1 MNRTTLGIFSLAIA
15 GLLSAC
21 GAATATPTA
30 APTPVDTPVPT
41 SAPVQTSAPTALD
54 PCTLLTTQEIA
65 SLAGTTFGAGEES
78 TTPGGG
84 KICTFGANTANVF
97 MVEVAQAPDVAT
109 AQAYKKQFVA
119 DLEARLQQL
128 ASAGLKVTEL
138 PNFADGAVIGTLNL
152 NIAGI
157 TINGSAMGV
166 LKGTVFFGYSDVV
179 KGGAAPTT
187 EALQA
192 EAQTVL
198 GRMP

>member
-1 MNRTTLGIFSLAIA
+1 MNRTTIGIVLLALA

-21 GAATATPTA
+21 GSATANPTA
-30 APTPVDTPVPT
+30 APTPADTPAPT

-54 PCTLLTTQEIA
+54 PCTLVTPEEVA
-65 SLAGTTFGAGEES
+65 SLAGTTFGPGEEG

-84 KICTFGANTANVF
+84 KTCTYGANTANVF
-97 MVEVAQAPDVAT
+97 IVEVAQAPDVAT

-119 DLEARLQQL
+119 DLEAKLQQL
-128 ASAGLKVTEL
+128 ASAGLKVTEM

-187 EALQA
+187 DALQA

-198 GRMP
+198 GRLP

>member
-1 MNRTTLGIFSLAIA
+1 MNRTAISILLATA

-21 GAATATPTA
+21 AATAGTPTA
-30 APTPVDTPVPT
+30 APTPEETQAPT

-54 PCTLLTTQEIA
+54 PCTLVTPEEVA
-65 SLAGTTFGAGEES
+65 SLAGTTFGPGIPS

-84 KICTFGANTANVF
+84 KICTYGSETANVF

-119 DLEARLQQL
+119 DLEANLKQL
-128 ASAGLKVTEL
+128 TSAGLKVTEM
-138 PNFADGAVIGTLNL
+138 PNFADGAVIGTANL
-152 NIAGI
+152 SIAGI

-166 LKGTVFFGYSDVV
+166 LKGTVFFGYSDLV

-187 EALQA
+187 DALQA

-198 GRMP
+198 GRLP

>member
-1 MNRTTLGIFSLAIA
+1 MNKTTLGTLSLAMA
-15 GLLSAC
+15 ALLSAC

-30 APTPVDTPVPT
+30 APTPLDTPVPT

-54 PCTLLTTQEIA
+54 PCTLLTPEEIS
-65 SLAGTTFGAGEES
+65 SLAGTTFGAGEEG

-84 KICTFGANTANVF
+84 KTCTFGANTANVF

-109 AQAYKKQFVA
+109 AQTYKKQFVA
-119 DLEARLQQL
+119 DLEARSQQL

-152 NIAGI
+152 DIAGI

-198 GRMP
+198 GRLP